1 MLGNSCPSEFILQ
14 PNGASCVL
22 QCPTAKNY
30 EMTSSG
36 GIFSCTH
43 TSDKSISVQLMPVP
57 IYPYFEQ
64 VGPIRKPLRAYEPNL
79 SYKMLPNKQVYQ
91 NEVDRFAS
99 AIAIADEKISRND
112 KLNTAFRSMQDA
124 ENARDIAPDAYQT
137 ARVAYYT
144 LLKGDTWINEEKNRV
159 ANAEAQPVINNLL
172 DKYKSLQY
180 TRSRQQAVID
190 SMNNVKQSVLGV
202 KDDLDFSVSNFQRH
216 LEDIKNQINKDKR
229 DQDIQ
234 LAKATSWIEVLLN
247 WLIVLASLIAIFFLG
262 RYLMRS
268 KPGEAPSDSDIMS
281 YLRRS
286 AYGSRTTT
294 PTRR

>member
-1 MLGNSCPSEFILQ
+1 MLGNSCPSEFTLQ
-14 PNGASCVL
+14 PNGASCVI
-22 QCPTAKNY
+22 QCPTVKNY

-36 GIFSCTH
+36 GMFYCTH

-57 IYPYFEQ
+57 VYPYFEQ
-64 VGPIRKPLRAYEPNL
+64 VGPFRKPLRAYEPNL

-124 ENARDIAPDAYQT
+124 ENARDTAPDAYQT

-144 LLKGDTWINEEKNRV
+144 LLKGDTWVQEEKNRV

-268 KPGEAPSDSDIMS
+268 RPGEAPSDSDIMS